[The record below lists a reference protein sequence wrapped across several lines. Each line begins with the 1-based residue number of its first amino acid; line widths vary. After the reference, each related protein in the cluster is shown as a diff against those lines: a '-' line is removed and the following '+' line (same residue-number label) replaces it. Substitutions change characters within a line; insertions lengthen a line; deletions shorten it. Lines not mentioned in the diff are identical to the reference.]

1 MPISTHRI
9 AAVVLAAGTSSR
21 MGKPKLLMPWKDH
34 TIIEETVDQV
44 LEAGYD
50 SVVVVLG
57 EFWEQVQETLGDR
70 DVKIARNLNYR
81 AGMSGSMKAGVAF
94 VDAQTTAFAIVLGDQ
109 PQIEA
114 KTHKLVMAA
123 YRKKKKG
130 ICAPVYEGAYGHP
143 VIFSMDYR
151 TKIFGL
157 QGDQGGAGV
166 IASNASDV
174 GTLELKSP
182 EIVGSINTPREY
194 EQYSN
199 GVLATA

>member
-1 MPISTHRI
+1 
-9 AAVVLAAGTSSR
+9 
-21 MGKPKLLMPWKDH
+21 MGKPKLLLPWKDH

-70 DVKIARNLNYR
+70 PVKIARNLNYR
-81 AGMSGSMKAGVAF
+81 AGMAGSIKAGVAF
-94 VDAQTTAFAIVLGDQ
+94 VDAQTTAFAVVLGDQ

-114 KTHKLVMAA
+114 KTHKLVMAN

-130 ICAPVYEGAYGHP
+130 ICVPVYEGNYGHP

-157 QGDQGGAGV
+157 QGDQGGAGI
-166 IASNASDV
+166 IAAHESDV
-174 GTLELKSP
+174 ATLELKTP
-182 EIVGSINTPREY
+182 EIVGSINTPKEY
-194 EQYSN
+194 EKHKKEA
-199 GVLATA
+199 LATA